1 MLNYKHYEIKEK
13 LLPLIEL
20 QLNTRLSRNGVESFV
35 ESDVSGRPDGGLH
48 ELISLDLV
56 RNREKP

>member
-20 QLNTRLSRNGVESFV
+20 QLNTRLSRNGVEAF
-35 ESDVSGRPDGGLH
+35 DVCEGTANHGGLH